1 MSLVREPVTSP
12 ATFTSS
18 ARAVF
23 KRLIAVGQAT
33 RPQLC
38 EDLNLSRPTLSA
50 AMAELSR
57 FDYVEVIGQAQGHTG
72 RTAAIYQIGK
82 GAGHTIAVD
91 AGSTVIRYRVAYLDG
106 RLLLAGTYAL
116 SSGQRHMSA
125 EISRMVD
132 QAISKALSAAA
143 PDWGPLR
150 AVGVAV
156 PARVTGQSR
165 LMQPGREILT
175 FDGFSLP
182 AGVPLVLENNV
193 NCAAIAEYNYG
204 AAIGR
209 PDFAFVQVGLKIGM
223 GMVLRGELIRGR
235 NGAAGEVSHLPFP
248 WSASET
254 PQPETL
260 EDYLGV
266 EAFMARVRADWPDDD
281 IPRDSVDLFDRA
293 SKGDAAAT
301 AHIRRHG
308 HDIGRLVSAGIAV
321 IDPGFAVL
329 GGGVG
334 SLPLLLPYVRE
345 EVARLSYST
354 DIETSTLGADAT
366 LLGIGK
372 LAAAR
377 AQTDLIDTVNG

>member
-1 MSLVREPVTSP
+1 MSLARVPIAIP

-23 KRLIAVGQAT
+23 KRLVAVGQAT

-57 FDYVEVIGQAQGHTG
+57 LDYVEVIGQAQGHTG

-91 AGSTVIRYRVAYLDG
+91 AGSTVIRYRATYLDG
-106 RLLLAGTYAL
+106 RVLLAGIYPL

-132 QAISKALSAAA
+132 QAITEVLKAVM
-143 PDWGPLR
+143 PEWGPLR
-150 AVGVAV
+150 AIGVAV

-165 LMQPGREILT
+165 LVQPDRELWT
-175 FDGFSLP
+175 FDGFTP
-182 AGVPLVLENNV
+182 PPGVPLVLENNV
-193 NCAAIAEYNYG
+193 NCAAIAEHNYG

-209 PDFAFVQVGLKIGM
+209 RDFAFVQVGLKIGM
-223 GMVLRGELIRGR
+223 GTVLSGELIRGQ
-235 NGAAGEVSHLPFP
+235 NGAAGEVSHIPFP
-248 WSASET
+248 WSANER

-266 EAFMARVRADWPDDD
+266 DAFMERVRSDWPGDDL
-281 IPRDSVDLFDRA
+281 PRDSLDLFERA
-293 SKGDAAAT
+293 SKGDVAAT
-301 AHIRRHG
+301 DHVRRHG
-308 HDIGRLVSAGIAV
+308 HDIGRLVAACVAV
-321 IDPGFAVL
+321 IDPGFVVL

-345 EVARLSYST
+345 EIARLSYST
-354 DIETSTLGADAT
+354 DIVTSTLGADAT

-372 LAAAR
+372 LAAAH
-377 AQTDLIDTVNG
+377 AQADLIDAVNG